1 MSGYHFY
8 SKGGHFM
15 TLNVGPDRK
24 PPATANPT
32 DAERL
37 ELQRTAAWTS
47 GTYRIEGDKLINR
60 YDTSWHQARTGTERA
75 VTFTIDGK
83 TLTTTTPPF
92 KGSLTGLKVVAIAT
106 AERVE

>member
-1 MSGYHFY
+1 
-8 SKGGHFM
+8 M
-15 TLNVGPDRK
+15 TLNVGSDRK

-75 VTFTIDGK
+75 VTFAIDGK